1 MNAVRV
7 AELSELPPGKGKI
20 VAIGE
25 REVHIFNVDG
35 RFHAT
40 ATRQGRVSHGP
51 ADTTHASHGTSFDVN
66 VEDSPAR
73 VRADQEHITVRVE
86 GETIWIEVPEV

>member
-20 VAIGE
+20 VEVGE
-25 REVHIFNVDG
+25 REVHIYNVDG
-35 RFHAT
+35 RLHAT

-51 ADTTHASHGTSFDVN
+51 TDHTHAAHGTTFDVN

-73 VRADQEHITVRVE
+73 VRADQEQVTVRVE
-86 GETIWIEVPEV
+86 GETVFIEVPEL